1 MKPENPV
8 CRTDSRASSDTGD
21 APGHFTGLK
30 AGPVDLVMTFFF
42 RWLVFAILW
51 WGLSAGKIS
60 QVLLVIFI
68 ITISA
73 ALSSLLVPPQ
83 KIRIPGILKFIPF
96 FVRLSL
102 LGGLDVASRAF
113 KPSMPLKTGFINY
126 NLGLTHPTARVI
138 FVWVVSLLPGT
149 ASVRLTEQ
157 GLRVHVLDRDLAHTR
172 NLENLE
178 QNVADLFRDPRPTG

>member
-1 MKPENPV
+1 MKPENPT
-8 CRTDSRASSDTGD
+8 CKRDNKPASDAGD
-21 APGHFTGLK
+21 APEHFTGLK
-30 AGPVDLVMTFFF
+30 AGPADLVITFLF
-42 RWLVFAILW
+42 RWLVFAMLW

-68 ITISA
+68 ITVSA

-83 KIRIPGILKFIPF
+83 KIKVPGILKFIPF
-96 FVRLSL
+96 FMRLSL

-113 KPSMPLKTGFINY
+113 RPSMPLKTGFINY
-126 NLGLTHPTARVI
+126 SLGLTHPTARVI

-172 NLENLE
+172 NLEHLE
-178 QNVADLFRDPRPTG
+178 QKVADLFRDPRPD